1 MSLDKKRQKRRKRTM
16 TLTAEVI
23 VDVPTMQ
30 TDQPFTYLVPSEME
44 TALQVGMRVEVPF
57 GNGNRHVQGFVM
69 AIQKSEESANPS
81 LKAVI
86 RLLDLA
92 PVVNEELLSL
102 ADYMKKITYAFKI
115 TCLQTMLPSVMKA
128 EYDKLIYP
136 LADTPEVQV
145 LFDQRE
151 VISWKEAEEE
161 GSLSQL
167 IRWRQEQLV
176 DIKYEVHTRNKV
188 KTIRLVRSLL
198 TEKQIEEEWAKLR
211 QNAKKQKE
219 LLLCLSELSQE
230 EPIAY
235 FKNKGIST
243 AVLNQGKEKG
253 WLEFIESERYRDP
266 YKDRVFDQTTAL
278 ELNAE
283 QKNAVEQIITAGQ
296 QQKDQVF
303 LLEGITGSGKTEVY
317 LQAIADVLSENKTAI
332 MLVPEIAL
340 TPQMVERFKGRF
352 GESVAVLHSGL
363 SQGEKYDEWRKIER
377 EEAQVVVGARSA
389 IFAPL
394 KNIGLIIIDEE
405 HESSYKQDETPR
417 YHARDLAIWRSK
429 YHHCPIVLGSAT
441 PSLESRARAQKGVY
455 QLLQLN
461 HRAKAAAQLPAI
473 EIVDMREEFQ
483 NHRTSTFSA
492 NLQEKIQN
500 RLDKKEQTVLLLNRR
515 GYSSFVMCRDCGF
528 VLPCPNCDISLTLH
542 MDTRSMRCH
551 YCGHEEPIPNRCP
564 NCGGNKIRYYGTGTQ
579 KVEEE
584 LRELYPQARILRM
597 DVDTT
602 RRKGAHEQ
610 ILQKFGAKEADILL
624 GTQMIAKGLDFP
636 EVTLVGVLN
645 ADTSL
650 NLPDFRSSE
659 HTFQLLTQVSGRAGR
674 AEKAGEVVIQ
684 TFNPQHYAIELAKK
698 QNYERFYQ
706 QEMHVRHR
714 GGYPPYYFTV
724 KITASHPEEQVAAKK
739 IFQIA
744 NQLKEV
750 LSPQSLLLGPTP
762 SMILRVKNRYYYQLI
777 IKYKHEPNLP
787 HVLDEILNGSQKEQR
802 QGLFVAIDNEPLN
815 FI

>member
-1 MSLDKKRQKRRKRTM
+1 M

-57 GNGNRHVQGFVM
+57 GNGNRHVQGFVT

-698 QNYERFYQ
+698 QNYEQFYQ